1 MNFSTMDPNLKNFF
15 LFGGGGVWGAKLSNF
30 FTENPNLFF
39 YFFWRGGGVAGG
51 GGYSLNFLS

>member
-39 YFFWRGGGVAGG
+39 YFFWRGGGELRGG
-51 GGYSLNFLS
+51 GGL